1 MRHAAERWKNQ
12 VKPETV
18 LPKGKVPLEFL
29 ETLLEKYARPDD
41 RVIAGP
47 RVGEDVAVID
57 MGERY
62 LVVKTDPITFA
73 TDQIGWYTVNVNA
86 NDIATSGARPL
97 WMLNTILL
105 SDRGTTAGE
114 VDAIFRQL
122 HDACEQ
128 LDITLVGGHTEVSWG
143 LARPIIVGVM
153 IGEVTPDKLITTAG
167 AQVGDKVLL
176 VKQIPIEATAIIARE
191 KAVELGQRGYSE
203 AFLQRAQNCLYDPG
217 ISVVRVAGL
226 AAEHA
231 GVHAMHDPTEGGLA
245 TGLHEMAL
253 AAGTGICLCADKV
266 PILPEG
272 KSLCA
277 EYDLDPLGAIASGA
291 LIVAVDPDEADH
303 LIRVY
308 RESGDP
314 CACVGDV
321 LPPDEGVYMLK
332 EGRRI
337 PLPRFDSD
345 EITRLF

>member
-1 MRHAAERWKNQ
+1 M
-12 VKPETV
+12 PETV
-18 LPKGKVPLEFL
+18 FPTGKVPLEFL
-29 ETLLEKYARPDD
+29 EMLLAKYARPDD
-41 RVIAGP
+41 RLVAGP

-97 WMLNTILL
+97 WMLNTVLL
-105 SDRGTTAGE
+105 PERGTTAGD

-122 HDACEQ
+122 YDACEQ
-128 LDITLVGGHTEVSWG
+128 LDITLVGGHTEVTWG
-143 LARPIIVGVM
+143 LDRPIVVGVL
-153 IGEVTPDKLITTAG
+153 IGEVAPEKLITTSG

-176 VKQIPIEATAIIARE
+176 VKEIPIEATAIIARE
-191 KAVELGQRGYSE
+191 KATELGQRGYSQ
-203 AFLQRAQNCLYDPG
+203 ALLRKAQNCLYDPG
-217 ISVVRVAGL
+217 ISVVRVAAL
-226 AAEHA
+226 AAEHP

-253 AAGTGICLCADKV
+253 AAGTGLCLYADRV

-272 KSLCA
+272 KLLCA

-291 LIVAVDPDEADH
+291 LIVAVDAGEADH
-303 LIRVY
+303 LIRMY
-308 RESGDP
+308 RQAGDV

-321 LPPDEGVYMLK
+321 LPPDEGVYMLQ
-332 EGRRI
+332 EGQRR
-337 PLPRFDSD
+337 PLPRYDSD